1 MQKAIDNQKSNNM
14 KVFSG
19 TLLIVSV
26 VLLLSGCG
34 SKKTGNGESAAEP
47 ETVNVPDTGYTG
59 IKKYYSRNLL
69 IKEVTFKNGVRDGEM
84 KTFYPGGQL
93 YQTFWYE
100 NGLREDSAKWYY
112 LEGQVFRS
120 TPYKHDTVDGIQMQ
134 YYRNGRIKAK
144 LCYIKGLRTPYL
156 EEFTQDGK
164 PIRGYPDIAATL
176 SDDYLSKGMVRINF
190 ELSDKGTDV
199 KFYRGDITN
208 GVFDTTRCIILKT
221 ENGKAFI
228 NLRKTGS
235 EQVDYV
241 GIIAEY
247 LSDFGNKYLIYK
259 KIDLP
264 YKDLK

>member
-1 MQKAIDNQKSNNM
+1 
-14 KVFSG
+14 
-19 TLLIVSV
+19 
-26 VLLLSGCG
+26 
-34 SKKTGNGESAAEP
+34 
-47 ETVNVPDTGYTG
+47 
-59 IKKYYSRNLL
+59 
-69 IKEVTFKNGVRDGEM
+69 
-84 KTFYPGGQL
+84 
-93 YQTFWYE
+93 
-100 NGLREDSAKWYY
+100 
-112 LEGQVFRS
+112 
-120 TPYKHDTVDGIQMQ
+120 
-134 YYRNGRIKAK
+134 
-144 LCYIKGLRTPYL
+144 
-156 EEFTQDGK
+156 
-164 PIRGYPDIAATL
+164 
-176 SDDYLSKGMVRINF
+176 MVRINF

-208 GVFDTTRCIILKT
+208 GVFDTTRCTILKT